1 MKKTVGNVTNCRTPY
16 PLYNPRMASIQ
27 LLPDLLINQIAAGEV
42 IERPASALKELLE
55 NSLDAG
61 ADEISVQ
68 LEGGGVKLL
77 RVRDNGSGI
86 LHDQL
91 SLALMRHATSKI
103 ASLEDLQRVA
113 SMGFR
118 GEALASMAAVAQVTL
133 TSRTVEA
140 PHAWK
145 VDAADGKQGEVVPA
159 SHTHGTS
166 IEMRELYFN
175 TPARRK
181 FLKSENTE
189 YAWCEETFKR
199 IALSR
204 PDVAFSLQNNGR
216 MVWQLAASSSVAAK
230 SVPPP
235 QPSPGG
241 RGSDFA
247 DTQKVAPAPHKEKQM
262 NPLPLGEGRV
272 GEHSLKEHSLQQRI
286 TALLGAEFGQHAV
299 VVERQ
304 IGALHLYGIAA
315 LPAYSRSTRDEQY
328 FFINGRFV
336 RDKVLMHAVR
346 QAYQDI
352 LHHQRHPA
360 FVLFL
365 DMPPEQVDVNVHPA
379 KSEVRFRESQGI
391 HQFVFHALQ
400 DALSVTMKAATPDP
414 SDSSFP
420 RRRESIES
428 SNELDSR
435 LRGNDGTFSF
445 EQQRIRFG
453 AAEQQAT
460 YRAWESQTGKGE
472 ELREKGNSSPAFD
485 SPLPSSPFPLPNV
498 EHPLGFALG
507 QLSGIY
513 ILAQNQQGLI
523 VVDMHA
529 AHERIVYERLKT
541 AFDAQQMPTQPL
553 LIPVSFAADTL
564 DVATVEDEQDALLR
578 LGFDIAPLSPTTLAV
593 RSMPAMLKQSKA
605 EAAAKE
611 VLHELRDFGA
621 SRALTERR
629 NELLATLAC
638 HSAVRANQQLSLPEM
653 NAILRE
659 MEQTER
665 ADQCNHGRPTWFQVT
680 IDELDAM
687 FMRGK

>member
-1 MKKTVGNVTNCRTPY
+1 MPT
-16 PLYNPRMASIQ
+16 IQ

-61 ADEISVQ
+61 ATDIAVQ
-68 LEGGGVKLL
+68 LDGGGIKRLV
-77 RVRDNGSGI
+77 VRDNGKGI
-86 LHDQL
+86 AQAELP
-91 SLALMRHATSKI
+91 LALMRHATSKI
-103 ASLEDLQRVA
+103 ASLEDLQKVA

-118 GEALASMAAVAQVTL
+118 GEALASMAAVAQLAL
-133 TSRTVEA
+133 TSRTPDA
-140 PHAWK
+140 AHAWK
-145 VDAADGKQGEVVPA
+145 VEAIDGAQSAAAPA
-159 SHTHGTS
+159 AHPHGTS

-181 FLKSENTE
+181 FLKSESTE
-189 YAWCEETFKR
+189 YAWCEEVFKR
-199 IALSR
+199 IGLSR
-204 PDVAFSLQNNGR
+204 PDVAFSLQRDGKS
-216 MVWQLAASSSVAAK
+216 VWQFPKQELA
-230 SVPPP
+230 
-235 QPSPGG
+235 
-241 RGSDFA
+241 
-247 DTQKVAPAPHKEKQM
+247 
-262 NPLPLGEGRV
+262 
-272 GEHSLKEHSLQQRI
+272 QRI
-286 TALLGAEFGQHAV
+286 NAILGSEFGQYAV
-299 VVERQ
+299 NVERE
-304 IGALHLYGIAA
+304 IGPLHLYGIAA

-328 FFINGRFV
+328 FFVNGRFV

-400 DALSVTMKAATPDP
+400 DALGATMTEVPSVAT
-414 SDSSFP
+414 SV
-420 RRRESIES
+420 
-428 SNELDSR
+428 
-435 LRGNDGTFSF
+435 
-445 EQQRIRFG
+445 G
-453 AAEQQAT
+453 AASAANAHRQQTGAYT
-460 YRAWESQTGKGE
+460 STPFIQQQTMSFNAAQPQAAYKLWEFQTGKEMNEKGE
-472 ELREKGNSSPAFD
+472 GGRGKGNSD
-485 SPLPSSPFPLPNV
+485 SPPDTALPSTPFTLPTQ

-513 ILAQNQQGLI
+513 ILAQNQQGLV

-529 AHERIVYERLKT
+529 AHERIVYERLKA
-541 AFDAQQMPTQPL
+541 AFDAQQMPTQQL
-553 LIPVSFAADTL
+553 LVPVTFAAEPL
-564 DVATVEDEQDALLR
+564 DIATVEEEQQALQQ
-578 LGFDIAPLSPTTLAV
+578 LGFDIAPISTHTLAV
-593 RSMPAMLKQSKA
+593 RAMPALLKQSHA
-605 EAAAKE
+605 ETAARE

-680 IDELDAM
+680 LAELDAM